1 MAVVQRGQRLSVQRV
16 REEELAEL
24 LRMAREKAAGG
35 G

>member
-16 REEELAEL
+16 REEELAEVV
-24 LRMAREKAAGG
+24 RMARAKARGG